1 VNGVD
6 SLVNHRANNTSLLLF
21 LEIHYCFSEDN
32 DEKEKCLTMFVLT
45 SRRSLDRTAFE
56 ARTDLRSEKFII

>member
-1 VNGVD
+1 MNQVD

-32 DEKEKCLTMFVLT
+32 DEKEKSDNVRFD
-45 SRRSLDRTAFE
+45 LDG
-56 ARTDLRSEKFII
+56 L